1 MKKLVYLM
9 VLAMIFT
16 LFSCGGSKKDK
27 GSAEDKTETEKTKAD
42 EKIADCDDFLKRYEE
57 WMNEYVEVIEAVFAG
72 TDKEEGLEERW
83 EALVQEAA
91 TWSTQWYTLTKCS
104 MNEEYVKKF
113 EEIADKAAKK
123 MEEVMGGQE

>member
-9 VLAMIFT
+9 ALAMIFT

-91 TWSTQWYTLTKCS
+91 TWSTQWLSLIHISEPTRPY
-104 MNEEYVKKF
+104 
-113 EEIADKAAKK
+113 
-123 MEEVMGGQE
+123 